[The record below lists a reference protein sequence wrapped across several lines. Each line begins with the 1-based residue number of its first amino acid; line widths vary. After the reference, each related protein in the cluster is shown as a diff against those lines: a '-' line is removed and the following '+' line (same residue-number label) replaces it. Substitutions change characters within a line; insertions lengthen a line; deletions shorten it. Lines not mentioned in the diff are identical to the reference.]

1 MLLGVTQVIN
11 QGLIVQLNY
20 SFSNSSGYLN
30 DPYKLLSVVDPV
42 TGDTIAVEPPTG
54 TLGPDGL
61 YRFESR
67 PQERI
72 RHGLFGRVKY
82 WLGGDVLDL
91 SYRYAT
97 DDWEIDSHTLDGRY
111 GIALG
116 DARYLE
122 PHLRYYT
129 QTEAIFYRF
138 SLLDDEPLPEFAAS
152 DFRLGNFDAVTA
164 GVEYGKVRNSGAQ
177 WSVRLEYYRQAGEV
191 PAAQIVGRQAGREQQ
206 KGSDAGAAGR
216 RSRSVPG
223 RPGASVLGAAVASA
237 GWLSQK
243 CTMSP
248 CDTLGVPVL
257 DACLRCQPTPIAD
270 GENHV
275 IEDALGNGLFQA
287 RRS

>member
-111 GIALG
+111 RIALG

-138 SLLDDEPLPEFAAS
+138 SLLDDEALPEFAAS

-164 GVEYGKVRNSGAQ
+164 GIEYGKVRNSGAQ

-206 KGSDAGAAGR
+206 KGSDAGAADRVR
-216 RSRSVPG
+216 RS
-223 RPGASVLGAAVASA
+223 
-237 GWLSQK
+237 
-243 CTMSP
+243 M
-248 CDTLGVPVL
+248 
-257 DACLRCQPTPIAD
+257 
-270 GENHV
+270 
-275 IEDALGNGLFQA
+275 A
-287 RRS
+287 RRGQVQPVPPRQCRSPDQRQRRRAG